1 MLTCPNFLIS
11 QQKIKGQ
18 IMDHNI
24 VTGQFHFRG
33 LKLVEQYDLAIR
45 WDYS

>member
-11 QQKIKGQ
+11 QKIKGQ

-24 VTGQFHFRG
+24 VTGQFHFRS
-33 LKLVEQYDLAIR
+33 LKLVEISLTV
-45 WDYS
+45 